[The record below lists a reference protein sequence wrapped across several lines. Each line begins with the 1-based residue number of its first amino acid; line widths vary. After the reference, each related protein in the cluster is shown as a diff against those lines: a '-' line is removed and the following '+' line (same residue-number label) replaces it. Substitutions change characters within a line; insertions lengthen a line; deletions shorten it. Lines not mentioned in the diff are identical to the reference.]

1 MSDSEELKYWYNF
14 IDGDLNALSILF
26 LHHAKGL
33 VSYGMKIYR
42 DRELVKD
49 SIQEVFIQLIQTRHK
64 LRRDEKIKGLIYK
77 LLRNKLIDEIKLINR
92 SKKIDHLIFSSNH
105 NYEIDSEH
113 QHISLEEEILRDQ
126 MINSALNLLTTHQ
139 KEAMFLKYSD
149 GLSYE
154 MISIVMGI
162 SIASARTL
170 IYRSLKQLK
179 LQLSGIN

>member
-1 MSDSEELKYWYNF
+1 MSDSEELIYWYNF

-26 LHHAKGL
+26 LHHAKGM

-42 DRELVKD
+42 DNELVKD
-49 SIQEVFIQLIQTRHK
+49 SIQEVFIQLIQKRHK

-92 SKKIDHLIFSSNH
+92 SKRIDHLIFNSNH
-105 NYEIDSEH
+105 NYEIDSER
-113 QHISLEEEILRDQ
+113 QRIGLEEETFRDQ

-154 MISIVMGI
+154 MISLVMGI
-162 SIASARTL
+162 SVASARTL

-179 LQLSGIN
+179 SQLSGIN